1 MASGQDNTVNVPLY
15 TTGETFSGP
24 DITLAPSALVSPP
37 SGSEVLPLPL
47 QVPEGIYDPYQ
58 VTSAIQDASAP
69 FIPLPGP
76 EVTGATGPEVTG
88 ATGPEV
94 TGATGPEV
102 TGATGPGIIPPIF
115 PFLTLDLVNSMFPSS
130 QNTNAEQMVNF
141 FNIYAAGLN
150 SLNKKVDDLQLS
162 ADAIFETI
170 QANAYGE
177 NNEYGQNAENTGNA
191 EAVPEDIQEGGKRR
205 ATRKKRKGKYR
216 R

>member
-69 FIPLPGP
+69 FIPLP
-76 EVTGATGPEVTG
+76 
-88 ATGPEV
+88 GPEV